1 MKKEVGRVSQ
11 KGILTLELQSQRL
24 VVDENGY
31 RAWKRVTTS
40 SQWSARETALII
52 CDVWDRHWSR
62 GANERLAAMLPRMA
76 VTIDAARVA
85 GVHVIHAPSDTMDY
99 YADTPARRRIQ
110 DAPPAEPPAIA
121 PRESP
126 PLPVQS
132 VGECSDTGGE
142 ERRVWTRQHS
152 QIAIDQER
160 DAISDNGR
168 EVYSYFRARGI
179 QNVIYLGVHTNKC
192 ILNRSFAIKNMV
204 GWGFNVSLVRDL
216 TDAMYDPADP
226 PYVSHEE
233 GTRLVIDYIEKFWCS
248 MVLSEMLAGSRMG

>member
-1 MKKEVGRVSQ
+1 MSLKEMLS
-11 KGILTLELQSQRL
+11 LELLSRKL

-31 RAWKRVTTS
+31 RTWKRAATQ
-40 SQWSARETALII
+40 SQWPAKETALII
-52 CDVWDRHWSR
+52 CDVWDKHWSR

-76 VTIDAARVA
+76 ATVDAARAA
-85 GVHVIHAPSDTMDY
+85 GLHIIHAPSDTVDY
-99 YADTPARRRIQ
+99 YAGTPARRRIQ
-110 DAPPAEPPAIA
+110 EAPPVEPPAIA
-121 PRESP
+121 IQERP

-142 ERRVWTRQHS
+142 ERKVWSRQHP

-168 EVYSYFRARGI
+168 EVYRYFIAHGI
-179 QNVIYLGVHTNKC
+179 RNVIFLGVHTNMC

-204 GWGFNVSLVRDL
+204 GWGFNAALIRDL

-233 GTRLVIDYIEKFWCS
+233 GTRLVIEYIEKFWCPTIS
-248 MVLSEMLAGSRMG
+248 SEMLAGGRMG